1 MTNVS
6 PLPTIAPDSRF
17 ARRLLLGLV
26 ILVFA
31 AALSQFV
38 LVGLL
43 SLALYPVALLVLTAA
58 IAAMPVSQSATA
70 HQSLYG
76 IVAVS
81 LACVGLACAA
91 YLASS
96 LAYSLAAGGLQHHF
110 LSSWIAVSILSFAP
124 AALLPIGLRL
134 RLGWPISRLR
144 AWTIAALLVT
154 PLVIALFYLFS
165 VFLPYS
171 A

>member
-1 MTNVS
+1 MIEGS
-6 PLPTIAPDSRF
+6 PLQTIAPDSRF
-17 ARRLLLGLV
+17 ARRLLLGLL
-26 ILVFA
+26 ILVLA

-43 SLALYPVALLVLTAA
+43 AFALYPAALVLLTVAV
-58 IAAMPVSQSATA
+58 AAMPVSRSATA
-70 HQSLYG
+70 QQSLYG

-96 LAYSLAAGGLQHHF
+96 LAFSLAAGDLRQ
-110 LSSWIAVSILSFAP
+110 SSVSFWVAVSVLSLVP
-124 AALLPIGLRL
+124 AALLLIGLRL
-134 RLGWPISRLR
+134 RLGWPLSRIR
-144 AWTIAALLVT
+144 AWSIAALLVA
-154 PLVIALFYLFS
+154 PLVIALFILLS
-165 VFLPYS
+165 AFLPYS